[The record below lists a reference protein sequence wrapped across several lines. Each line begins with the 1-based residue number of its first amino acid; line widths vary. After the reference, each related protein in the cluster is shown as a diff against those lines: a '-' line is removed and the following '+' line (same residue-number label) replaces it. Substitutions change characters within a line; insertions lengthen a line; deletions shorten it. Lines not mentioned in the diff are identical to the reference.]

1 MLAFRVRQRVNLQRH
16 HVAVFCESLIECGWL
31 LAIITT
37 PLYFNIYS
45 FRVFEPDKTAL
56 LRSIAL
62 LVVAAWLIE
71 WLCVARRGVG
81 NPRRLLRAVR
91 RHPLAAPVLMIV
103 LTQALATMF
112 SVVPRVSLLGSYVRL
127 QGTLTTLAYL
137 VLFAA
142 AAAHI
147 RRPDQMKRMLSAVAL
162 SSLPIALYAVVQ
174 YLGLDPLAPWDLDV
188 RIRPPANLGNPVFLG
203 GYLAM
208 STLVVLGLLT
218 ARLRQLFEE
227 HTDRL
232 VRVGIAL
239 AYGVVFALDLV
250 AIVLTQS
257 RGPLLALY
265 IGLVCYA
272 CLVTTVPSAK
282 RLAIAALLLLI
293 VMVPGFL
300 GLIAVRAGT
309 REQPQEQTAARWTA
323 ALDTG
328 NGSVGVRVAIWKGVI
343 DLVTTSTPLELPDG
357 RQDAWHAIRPILG
370 YGPESLAVTFRIA
383 AQPDLARLEGR
394 PVYVDR
400 AHSETLDTLATTG
413 ILGVISQLWLFT
425 TIVWR
430 GLTTLGLLDS
440 RRARWRLSGLVLT
453 GAVVMS
459 IVMTVWGGLAMLVVA
474 IPLGVV
480 FGLLIYLGLSLLRR
494 ESPTAVRH
502 ALPPEATIIV
512 ISFLA
517 ATIAHF
523 VEISFG
529 VATVA
534 THTYFWL
541 FAAVLALD
549 GTAIA
554 PAVGTNVS
562 FEGPHAQRE
571 FEATRW
577 KEAAGAALFL
587 AVALATLAHDY
598 FVFDVRA
605 VRGGRLFVEG
615 GTVLSGNP
623 SWIALGLFAGT
634 WLVGSLLMLETVGT
648 SSGKTGRL
656 AAWLV
661 PGLSLVLGSLCW
673 IERGLELK
681 RIARIVPIDFAS
693 MLALGQQIS
702 RLSDNYGIILVVLA
716 FALASALLAIR
727 ISTTARSQQV
737 VDARCTVWDICK
749 FSVVTL
755 VTLWLVQS
763 VSLRPIEADTLYNIG
778 RQLTSDRHAL
788 AVGLY
793 RQAAAVAFYEDQY
806 AYEFER
812 VSSK

>member
-1 MLAFRVRQRVNLQRH
+1 VNLQRH
-16 HVAVFCESLIECGWL
+16 HVAAFCESLIECGWL
-31 LAIITT
+31 VAIIAT

-45 FRVFEPDKTAL
+45 FRVFEPDKAAL

-62 LVVAAWLIE
+62 LVAAAWLIE
-71 WLCVARRGVG
+71 WLCVARRGLG
-81 NPRRLLRAVR
+81 DPKQMLQAVR
-91 RHPLAAPVLMIV
+91 RYPLAAPVLMIV
-103 LTQALATMF
+103 LTEALATMF
-112 SVVPRVSLLGSYVRL
+112 SVVPHVSLLGSYVRL

-142 AAAHI
+142 ATAHI

-162 SSLPIALYAVVQ
+162 SSFPIALYAVVQ
-174 YLGLDPLAPWDLDV
+174 YLGLDPLIPWDLDV
-188 RIRPPANLGNPVFLG
+188 SARPPANLGNPVFLG

-208 STLVVLGLLT
+208 SMLVVLGLVT

-227 HTDRL
+227 HTGGI
-232 VRVGIAL
+232 VRIGIAL

-265 IGLVCYA
+265 IGLVCYT

-293 VMVPGFL
+293 VVVPGVL

-309 REQPQEQTAARWTA
+309 RERAPEQAAARWIS

-343 DLVTTSTPLELPDG
+343 DLMTTRAPLELPDG

-383 AQPDLARLEGR
+383 AQPDLARLEER

-400 AHSETLDTLATTG
+400 AHNETLDTLATTG
-413 ILGVISQLWLFT
+413 VLGVISQLWLFMA
-425 TIVWR
+425 IVWR

-440 RRARWRLSGLVLT
+440 RRARWRLSALVLT
-453 GAVVMS
+453 GGVVMS
-459 IVMTVWGGLAMLVVA
+459 IVMTVWGGLALLVVA

-480 FGLLIYLGLSLLRR
+480 FGLLTYLGLSLLRR
-494 ESPTAVRH
+494 EPPTAVRH
-502 ALPPEATIIV
+502 ALPPEASIIV
-512 ISFLA
+512 IALLA
-517 ATIAHF
+517 AAIAHF

-529 VATVA
+529 VATV
-534 THTYFWL
+534 TTRTYFWL

-549 GTAIA
+549 GTTIA
-554 PAVGTNVS
+554 PAVGTSVS
-562 FEGPHAQRE
+562 FEVPH
-571 FEATRW
+571 EATRW
-577 KEAAGAALFL
+577 KEAAGAALLL

-598 FVFDVRA
+598 FVFDVRTA
-605 VRGGRLFVEG
+605 RWGRLFVED
-615 GTVLSGNP
+615 GTALSGSP

-634 WLVGSLLMLETVGT
+634 WLVGSLLVLETVGT
-648 SSGKTGRL
+648 SSGKTGRF

-661 PGLSLVLGSLCW
+661 PGLSLLLGSLCW
-673 IERGLELK
+673 VERGLELN
-681 RIARIVPIDFAS
+681 RIAGIVPIDLAS
-693 MLALGQQIS
+693 MLALGQRIS
-702 RLSDNYGIILVVLA
+702 RLSDNYGIMLVVLA
-716 FALASALLAIR
+716 FVFASALLAIR
-727 ISTTARSQQV
+727 VSTNAPSQQV
-737 VDARCTVWDICK
+737 VDGRSTVLDIGR
-749 FSVVTL
+749 FSVITL
-755 VTLWLVQS
+755 VALWLVQTL
-763 VSLRPIEADTLYNIG
+763 SLRPIEADTLYNVG
-778 RQLTSDRHAL
+778 RQLTPDRRAF

-806 AYEFER
+806 AFEFDR
-812 VSSK
+812 VSSR

>member
-1 MLAFRVRQRVNLQRH
+1 MNLQRR
-16 HVAVFCESLIECGWL
+16 HVAAFCESLIGCGWL

-45 FRVFEPDKTAL
+45 FRVFEPDKAAL

-71 WLCVARRGVG
+71 WLCVPRHDLG
-81 NPRRLLRAVR
+81 NPKRILQAVR

-103 LTQALATMF
+103 LTEALATMF
-112 SVVPRVSLLGSYVRL
+112 SVVPRVSLFGSYVRL

-142 AAAHI
+142 ATAHV
-147 RRPDQMKRMLSAVAL
+147 RRPDQVTRMLSAVAL
-162 SSLPIALYAVVQ
+162 SSLPIALYTLVQ

-188 RIRPPANLGNPVFLG
+188 RVRPPANLGNPVFLG

-218 ARLRQLFEE
+218 ARLRQLSGE
-227 HTDRL
+227 HTGGI

-239 AYGVVFALDLV
+239 AYGIVFVLDLV

-265 IGLVCYA
+265 IGLVCYLFLA
-272 CLVTTVPSAK
+272 TTVPSAK
-282 RLAIAALLLLI
+282 RFAIAALLLLI
-293 VMVPGFL
+293 VVVPGFL

-309 REQPQEQTAARWTA
+309 REQAQEQAAARWTS
-323 ALDTG
+323 ALDAG

-343 DLVTTSTPLELPDG
+343 DLVTTSAPLELPDG
-357 RQDAWHAIRPILG
+357 RQDAWHAIRPIFG

-400 AHSETLDTLATTG
+400 AHNETLDTLATTG
-413 ILGVISQLWLFT
+413 ILGVIGYLWLFGA
-425 TIVWR
+425 IVWR
-430 GLTTLGLLDS
+430 GLTTLRLLDS
-440 RRARWRLSGLVLT
+440 RRARWRLSGFVLT
-453 GAVVMS
+453 GGVVTS
-459 IVMTVWGGLAMLVVA
+459 IVLTVWGGLALLVVA

-480 FGLLIYLGLSLLRR
+480 FGLLVYLGLSLLPRQ
-494 ESPTAVRH
+494 SHTAVRH
-502 ALPPEATIIV
+502 ALPPQATIIV
-512 ISFLA
+512 ISLLA

-534 THTYFWL
+534 TLTYFWL

-549 GTAIA
+549 GTTIA
-554 PAVGTNVS
+554 PTVG
-562 FEGPHAQRE
+562 AQVLLGVPRAQKPE
-571 FEATRW
+571 CGTTRW
-577 KEAAGAALFL
+577 KEAAGAGLL
-587 AVALATLAHDY
+587 VAVALATLAHDY
-598 FVFDVRA
+598 FVFDVRTA
-605 VRGGRLFVEG
+605 RWGRLFVEG
-615 GTVLSGNP
+615 SAAPSGDP

-634 WLVGSLLMLETVGT
+634 WLVGSLLVLETVGT
-648 SSGKTGRL
+648 SSRKKVDF

-661 PGLSLVLGSLCW
+661 PGLSLLLGSLCW
-673 IERGLELK
+673 IERGLELNG
-681 RIARIVPIDFAS
+681 IARIAPTDFAS
-693 MLALGQQIS
+693 MLALGQRIS
-702 RLSDNYGIILVVLA
+702 RLSDNYRIILVVLA
-716 FALASALLAIR
+716 FALASALLKIR
-727 ISTTARSQQV
+727 ITTNAPSQQV

-749 FSVVTL
+749 FSVVTV

-763 VSLRPIEADTLYNIG
+763 VSVRPIQADTLYNIG
-778 RQLTSDRHAL
+778 RQLTPDRRAL
-788 AVGLY
+788 AIGLY
-793 RQAAAVAFYEDQY
+793 RQAAALAFYEDQY
-806 AYEFER
+806 AFEFER
-812 VSSK
+812 VSSR